1 MIYTLYRDYK
11 KDRTIGK
18 VELSNC
24 NIIDILE
31 LPWNDN
37 KVGESCI
44 PEGEYLVQ
52 RDKHGKHTW
61 FKLVEVKG
69 RSFIEWHIG
78 HKPSH
83 SLGCLL
89 SDIIDLQD
97 LLLDTKGEDFKLI
110 IKSC

>member
-1 MIYTLYRDYK
+1 MKTYTLLREYK
-11 KDRTIGK
+11 EDRTTGT

-24 NIIDILE
+24 EFINTLE

-37 KVGESCI
+37 KVGKSCI
-44 PEGEYLVQ
+44 PEGEYVVK
-52 RDKHGKHTW
+52 RDQQGKHTW
-61 FKLVEVKG
+61 FNLPEVDG

-97 LLLDTKGEDFKLI
+97 LLLDTKGKDFKLI
-110 IKSC
+110 IKS